1 MKNFTALYLRSFLGA
16 LLCALLV
23 SGCGSLNKRYEAKN
37 DEHDDEIVQIPVDP
51 DQPNVLPI
59 DAETAEKKE
68 DIVEA
73 EEVAPSKEEDES
85 APLIAEPARVDIEE
99 AKVALKIYPDIPH
112 HYNRHVQKWIDYFQ
126 SKRGSVH
133 MQRYLERSARYLPA
147 MKKILRENGMPEDLV
162 YIALIES
169 GFGSSARSHAGAV
182 GYWQFI
188 APTGR
193 RYNMQINSLIDERK
207 DPYKSTMAAVKY
219 FRSLYNV
226 FGNWYFAFAAYNG
239 GENRMF
245 RVLMKHE
252 SRDFWAIAETK
263 KMLPKETVNYI
274 PKYLAARMI
283 AKNPEK
289 YGFTNLEYHSPLAYS
304 EVVASQTVNLRTMAQ
319 EMGVDYEEIRSLN
332 PQFNTEFA
340 PNFNNQGLTL
350 RVPTNMAE
358 KATVALNKSYVTNT
372 RAIAMVRN
380 NENYR
385 YKVKRGDT
393 LHRIA
398 RKHGTTIAKIRSLN
412 KLGNKSALRVGQML
426 TVPEGQV
433 SQKQIIQDL
442 RRTLKES
449 RTAEKKPQ
457 SSKRA
462 PAKAKKQQIIV
473 RRGDTLIQIAKKYN
487 VSLSRILAANDLNRR
502 SKLLVGTKLVIPE

>member
-1 MKNFTALYLRSFLGA
+1 M
-16 LLCALLV
+16 LLV
-23 SGCGSLNKRYEAKN
+23 SGCGIMHKRSDVKNEA
-37 DEHDDEIVQIPVDP
+37 HDDEIVQIPVDP

-59 DAETAEKKE
+59 DAEKKE
-68 DIVEA
+68 DVIVA
-73 EEVAPSKEEDES
+73 ADVAPDQEKDEPE
-85 APLIAEPARVDIEE
+85 AQLEPARVDIAD
-99 AKVALKIYPDIPH
+99 AKVSLKVYPDIPH
-112 HYNRHVQKWIDYFQ
+112 HYNRHVQKWLDYFQ
-126 SKRGSVH
+126 SKRGSAH
-133 MQRYLERSARYLPA
+133 MQRYLERSARYLPV
-147 MKKILRENGMPEDLV
+147 MKKILRENGLPEDLV

-193 RYNMQINSLIDERK
+193 RYNLQINSLIDERK
-207 DPYKSTMAAVKY
+207 DPFKSTLAAVKY

-274 PKYLAARMI
+274 PKYIAARMI

-289 YGFTNLEYHSPLAYS
+289 YGFTNLEYHDPLAFS
-304 EVVASQTVNLRTMAQ
+304 EVVASQTVNLRTMAK
-319 EMGVDYEEIRSLN
+319 EMGLEYEDLRILN

-340 PNFNNQGLTL
+340 PNLNNQSLVL
-350 RVPTNMAE
+350 RVPVNSME
-358 KATVALNKSYVTNT
+358 KATIAMSKSYVENT
-372 RAIAMVRN
+372 RAIAMVRS
-380 NENYR
+380 NENYK
-385 YKVKRGDT
+385 YKVKRGDN
-393 LHRIA
+393 LYKIA
-398 RKHGTTIAKIRSLN
+398 KRHGTTISRIRSMN
-412 KLGNKSALRVGQML
+412 NLGSRSALRVGQYL
-426 TVPEGQV
+426 KVPEGQV

-457 SSKRA
+457 SSKRI
-462 PAKAKKQQIIV
+462 KKQQIIV
-473 RRGDTLIQIAKKYN
+473 RRGDTLIQIAKKYK

>member
-1 MKNFTALYLRSFLGA
+1 MRLFTALLSAAICMLI
-16 LLCALLV
+16 L
-23 SGCGSLNKRYEAKN
+23 SGCGSLNKRYEARTI
-37 DEHDDEIVQIPVDP
+37 DSEEEIVQIPVDP
-51 DQPNVLPI
+51 DSPNELPI
-59 DAETAEKKE
+59 DAEKKE
-68 DIVEA
+68 DVIETEEVTASEEKEA
-73 EEVAPSKEEDES
+73 EEASDITQLPEIAPVENSKVT
-85 APLIAEPARVDIEE
+85 L
-99 AKVALKIYPDIPH
+99 KVYPEIPH
-112 HYNRHVQKWIDYFQ
+112 HYNRHVQKWLDYFQ
-126 SKRGSVH
+126 GRGAPH
-133 MQRYLERSARYLPA
+133 MQRYLERSARYLPM
-147 MKKILRENGMPEDLV
+147 MKKILKENGMPEDLV

-289 YGFTNLEYHSPLAYS
+289 FGFTNLEYHEPFSYAQ
-304 EVVASQTVNLRTMAQ
+304 VVASQTVNLKTMAQ
-319 EMGVDYEEIRSLN
+319 EMGIEYEELRSLN
-332 PQFNTEFA
+332 PQYNTEFA
-340 PNFNNQGLTL
+340 PNFNGQSLAI
-350 RVPTNMAE
+350 RVPTNSVE
-358 KATVALNKSYVTNT
+358 KATVAMGKSYVTNA
-372 RAIAMVRN
+372 RAIAQVRS
-380 NENYR
+380 NEHYR
-385 YKVKRGDT
+385 YKVKRGDN
-393 LHRIA
+393 LGSIA
-398 RKHGTTIAKIRSLN
+398 RKHRTTISRIRSMNNLN
-412 KLGNKSALRVGQML
+412 SRGVIRVGQYL
-426 TVPEGQV
+426 KVPEGPE
-433 SQKQIIQDL
+433 SQKKIMQDL

-457 SSKRA
+457 SSKRI
-462 PAKAKKQQIIV
+462 KSKKQYVIV
-473 RRGDTLIQIAKKYN
+473 RRGDTLLHIAKKYK
-487 VSLSRILAANDLNRR
+487 VSLSKILAANDLNRR
-502 SKLLVGTKLVIPE
+502 SKLLVGTKIVIPD

>member
-1 MKNFTALYLRSFLGA
+1 MIL
-16 LLCALLV
+16 
-23 SGCGSLNKRYEAKN
+23 SGCTTLKKQSASNI
-37 DEHDDEIVQIPVDP
+37 EHDEEIVQIPVDP
-51 DQPNVLPI
+51 DVPNELPI
-59 DAETAEKKE
+59 DVDTKGVA
-68 DIVEA
+68 A
-73 EEVAPSKEEDES
+73 EEAVTSPLADKSEGAIDAPQSVPEHVDLED
-85 APLIAEPARVDIEE
+85 
-99 AKVALKIYPDIPH
+99 AKVSLKVYPDIPH
-112 HYNRHVQKWIDYFQ
+112 HYNRHVQKWLDYFQ

-133 MQRYLERSARYLPA
+133 MQKYLERSTRYLPT
-147 MKKILRENGMPEDLV
+147 MKKILKENGMPEDLV

-188 APTGR
+188 RPTGK
-193 RYNMQINSLIDERK
+193 RYNLQINSLIDERK
-207 DPYKSTMAAVKY
+207 DPFKSTLAAVKY

-289 YGFTNLEYHSPLAYS
+289 YGFTNLEFHNGLEFA
-304 EVVASQTVNLRTMAQ
+304 EVVASQTVNLKTMAQ
-319 EMGVDYEEIRSLN
+319 EMGIDYEELRSLN

-340 PNFNNQGLTL
+340 PSLNNQSLVI
-350 RVPTNMAE
+350 RVPTKMSQQ
-358 KATVALNKSYVTNT
+358 ATVAVSKSYVTNT
-372 RAIAMVRN
+372 RVIAQVKSD
-380 NENYR
+380 EIFK

-398 RKHGTTIAKIRSLN
+398 RKHGTTIARI
-412 KLGNKSALRVGQML
+412 KSMNGLSSRGSIRVGQYL
-426 TVPEGQV
+426 KVPEG
-433 SQKQIIQDL
+433 SMNQKQILQDL

-457 SSKRA
+457 SSKRI
-462 PAKAKKQQIIV
+462 KKSFIV
-473 RRGDTLIQIAKKYN
+473 VRSGDTLLQIAKKHN
-487 VSLSRILAANDLNRR
+487 VSLSKILAANDLNRR
-502 SKLLVGTKLVIPE
+502 SKLLVGTKLVIPK

>member
-1 MKNFTALYLRSFLGA
+1 MCVLIL
-16 LLCALLV
+16 
-23 SGCGSLNKRYEAKN
+23 SGCGSLNHRYEARN
-37 DEHDDEIVQIPVDP
+37 DQDEEIVQIPVDP
-51 DQPNVLPI
+51 DSNELPI
-59 DAETAEKKE
+59 DAEKKE
-68 DIVEA
+68 EVLES
-73 EEVAPSKEEDES
+73 EEVAVTEKEEES
-85 APLIAEPARVDIEE
+85 EAAEVAAPTEPQRAALENTRVTL
-99 AKVALKIYPDIPH
+99 KVYPDVPH
-112 HYNRHVQKWIDYFQ
+112 HYNRHVQKWLDYFQ
-126 SKRGSVH
+126 GRGAPH

-147 MKKILRENGMPEDLV
+147 MKKILKENGLPEDLV

-169 GFGSSARSHAGAV
+169 GFGFSARSHAGAV

-193 RYNMQINSLIDERK
+193 RYDLAINSLIDERK
-207 DPYKSTMAAVKY
+207 DPYKSTLAAVKY

-245 RVLMKHE
+245 RVLMKHD

-289 YGFTNLEYHSPLAYS
+289 YGFTNLEYHEPLSYS

-319 EMGVDYEEIRSLN
+319 EMGMDYEDLRMLN
-332 PQFNTEFA
+332 PQYNTEFA
-340 PNFNNQGLTL
+340 PNFNNQSLVL
-350 RVPTNMAE
+350 RVPRNFSE
-358 KATVALNKSYVTNT
+358 KATVALSKSYVTNT
-372 RAIAMVRN
+372 RAIAQVRS
-380 NENYR
+380 NETYK

-398 RKHGTTIAKIRSLN
+398 KRHGTTISKIRSMN
-412 KLGNKSALRVGQML
+412 NLGSKSALRVGQYL
-426 TVPEGQV
+426 KVPEGQA
-433 SQKQIIQDL
+433 SQKQILQDL
-442 RRTLKES
+442 RRSLKES

-457 SSKRA
+457 SSRSIKK
-462 PAKAKKQQIIV
+462 PAAKKQIVVV
-473 RRGDTLIQIAKKYN
+473 RRGETLTQIAKRHN
-487 VSLSRILAANDLNRR
+487 VSVSRILAANDLNRK
-502 SKLLVGTKLVIPE
+502 SKLLAGTRLVIPD

>member
-1 MKNFTALYLRSFLGA
+1 MRYFTTLLSTFLC
-16 LLCALLV
+16 LLIL
-23 SGCGSLNKRYEAKN
+23 SGCGTLNKRYTKAE
-37 DEHDDEIVQIPVDP
+37 EHDDEIVQIPVDP

-59 DAETAEKKE
+59 DAEKKEEVIAAEDVAPDAEK
-68 DIVEA
+68 V
-73 EEVAPSKEEDES
+73 EEDDEPVTS
-85 APLIAEPARVDIEE
+85 DKFSQVEPARVDIED
-99 AKVALKIYPDIPH
+99 AKVALKVYPEIPH
-112 HYNRHVQKWIDYFQ
+112 HYNRHVQKWLDYFQ

-133 MQRYLERSARYLPA
+133 MQKYLERSGRYLPA
-147 MKKILRENGMPEDLV
+147 MKKVLRENGLPEDLV

-193 RYNMQINSLIDERK
+193 RYNLQINSLIDERK

-289 YGFTNLEYHSPLAYS
+289 YGFSNLEYHDPLSYS
-304 EVVASQTVNLRTMAQ
+304 EVVASQTVNLKTLAQ
-319 EMGVDYEEIRSLN
+319 EMNVDYEEIRSLN

-340 PNFNNQGLTL
+340 PNFNNQTL
-350 RVPTNMAE
+350 VIRVPTNFAD
-358 KATVALNKSYVTNT
+358 KASVAMSKSYVTNA
-372 RAIAMVRN
+372 RAIAQVRS

-398 RKHGTTIAKIRSLN
+398 RKHGTTIARIRSLN
-412 KLGNKSALRVGQML
+412 NLGSRSALRVGQYL
-426 TVPEGQV
+426 NVPEGQA
-433 SQKQIIQDL
+433 SQKQIINDL

-462 PAKAKKQQIIV
+462 PAKERKQHIIV
-473 RRGDTLIQIAKKYN
+473 KRGDTLIHIARRYN
-487 VSLSRILAANDLNRR
+487 VPISKILAANDLGKR
-502 SKLLVGTKLVIPE
+502 SKLLVGTKLVIPQ